1 MATIYAIDGTRYEE
15 VPLSFDGMM
24 DILKDDS
31 IIGPNDF
38 IEIHYPD
45 GSQAAIRKK
54 DICGVYQEGSG
65 CD

>member
-1 MATIYAIDGTRYEE
+1 MVTIYAIDGTQYEE
-15 VPLSFDGMM
+15 VPLSFEGIM

-31 IIGPNDF
+31 IIGPDDF

-45 GSQAAIRKK
+45 GEKAAIRKK
-54 DICGVYQEGSG
+54 DICGVYQERSG